1 MQKFEVSKEKM
12 IVRELLEL
20 ADEDPS
26 ETTLVLKHG
35 NDLTKYNDPDEEVK
49 LKNGMHFVIFHN
61 SPTTVS
67 WECGQDRLSNDLMNM
82 GYEIERITASDGN
95 QFTVIHNFKVSL
107 GRFTG
112 RVIDLGILAMPDFP
126 QSIGSSI
133 HVNAEP
139 QLFDYSDST
148 PNIRNITKSALGG
161 KWRYWSK
168 KFEWSKDKSTRRL
181 MSLIHGVFENA

>member
-1 MQKFEVSKEKM
+1 MQRFEVEKDE
-12 IVRELLEL
+12 IIARELLEL
-20 ADEDPS
+20 AEENPS

-35 NDLTKYNDPDEEVK
+35 NELTKYNNPDEVVE
-49 LKNGMHFVIFHN
+49 LKNGMHFVVFHN

-82 GYEIERITASDGN
+82 GYEVEKIAASDGN
-95 QFTVIHNFKVSL
+95 KFTVIHNFKVPL
-107 GRFTG
+107 GRFAG

-133 HVNAEP
+133 HVNADP
-139 QLFDYSDST
+139 QLFDYSDTT
-148 PNIRNITKSALGG
+148 PNIRNITKSALGDE
-161 KWRYWSK
+161 WRYWSK
-168 KFEWSKDKSTRRL
+168 RFDWSKDKTTRRL